1 MGCCATLSVYV
12 GLVPTSPRE
21 MSGGKRRAEAS
32 ELSAAETLNSAA
44 TPWLERRLPSAS
56 PKLDGLFC
64 KRSPLFACL
73 CRSDASRAS
82 SSGVCGAQ
90 PHAHQWILLQP
101 GIRHLLVPFDG
112 PLAACT
118 RRRVREIQNVPRLSQ
133 RMINGRRR
141 RSFRGDAC
149 LLIDGCK
156 RDCCGFAALP
166 SKASSLTI
174 ASRKSLCCT
183 AQRARRTH

>member
-1 MGCCATLSVYV
+1 
-12 GLVPTSPRE
+12 

-32 ELSAAETLNSAA
+32 ELGAAETLNSAA
-44 TPWLERRLPSAS
+44 TPWLERRLPSAG

-64 KRSPLFACL
+64 KRSLLFACL

-101 GIRHLLVPFDG
+101 GICHLLVPFDG

-118 RRRVREIQNVPRLSQ
+118 RRRVREIQNVPRLLQ
-133 RMINGRRR
+133 RMINGQRR

-174 ASRKSLCCT
+174 ASRESLCCS
-183 AQRARRTH
+183 AQRAQCIH

>member
-1 MGCCATLSVYV
+1 MLDS
-12 GLVPTSPRE
+12 VPTSPRE

-32 ELSAAETLNSAA
+32 ELGAAETLNSAA
-44 TPWLERRLPSAS
+44 TPWLERRLPSAG

-64 KRSPLFACL
+64 KRSLLFACL

-82 SSGVCGAQ
+82 SSGVCGAH

-112 PLAACT
+112 P
-118 RRRVREIQNVPRLSQ
+118 RRRLALDAGYVKSKRSKIIAAHDERPTLPFVPREATLV
-133 RMINGRRR
+133 
-141 RSFRGDAC
+141 
-149 LLIDGCK
+149 LIGGCK

-183 AQRARRTH
+183 AQRARCIH